1 MSPFILVTVL
11 IQNHHFNSC
20 KNPDEIPISQMSKWR
35 FRDIKRVKPGSVYLS
50 KQVHEAASHT
60 QDDKGLGLVDA
71 QGKLSTTVFHGW

>member
-1 MSPFILVTVL
+1 
-11 IQNHHFNSC
+11 
-20 KNPDEIPISQMSKWR
+20 MSKWR

>member
-1 MSPFILVTVL
+1 
-11 IQNHHFNSC
+11 
-20 KNPDEIPISQMSKWR
+20 MSKWR

-71 QGKLSTTVFHGW
+71 QGKLSTTVFHGGNIGHSREGGKFSAVFISIREKPS